1 MRNTQKWNEVQSSK
15 QTEKEKSP
23 RTHSHRHIRS
33 NRKKREQKTTKN
45 KIQINVLLQ
54 QLPILFP
61 CTLLSA
67 LCQCHCLSTVSHSL
81 FILLPLFI
89 HLFSPLPS
97 LSFITLMKKEKKKK
111 RGECSEDIPRGQAS
125 AGRGDAER
133 WRGTES
139 VERKRENMIWCSP
152 AMPTDKILVLCKK
165 RLESYSKQRGH
176 GEANALK
183 FIICSLSKLN
193 ASTYT
198 CGIQAFT
205 ENTLAYSHTSSVERL
220 SKTYGFLRW
229 LTL

>member
-111 RGECSEDIPRGQAS
+111 RGVLWRYSKG
-125 AGRGDAER
+125 AGER
-133 WRGTES
+133 WQRRCGKMKRDRERGEK
-139 VERKRENMIWCSP
+139 ERKYDMMFPCN
-152 AMPTDKILVLCKK
+152 
-165 RLESYSKQRGH
+165 
-176 GEANALK
+176 ANR
-183 FIICSLSKLN
+183 
-193 ASTYT
+193 
-198 CGIQAFT
+198 QDPRP
-205 ENTLAYSHTSSVERL
+205 V
-220 SKTYGFLRW
+220 
-229 LTL
+229 